1 MEASHTRDKVFTVTV
16 NGELADAT
24 FCDVLTL
31 STVDVADT
39 KLVAVTLCDMLT
51 VSTVDI
57 AVTEVTV
64 DIVESDTAM
73 LTPASNVST
82 LSATVLAAV

>member
-16 NGELADAT
+16 NGEVATVT

-31 STVDVADT
+31 LTDDVADT
-39 KLVAVTLCDMLT
+39 KLVAVTLCDVPT
-51 VSTVDI
+51 VSTVDT

-73 LTPASNVST
+73 LTPASDVLT
-82 LSATVLAAV
+82 LSATVLTEV